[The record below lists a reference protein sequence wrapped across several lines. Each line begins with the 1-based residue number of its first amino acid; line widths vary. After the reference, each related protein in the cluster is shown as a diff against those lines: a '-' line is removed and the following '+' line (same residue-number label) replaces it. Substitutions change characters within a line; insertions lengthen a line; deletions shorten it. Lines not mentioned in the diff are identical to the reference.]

1 MSTAQTG
8 PDGASESIFAIDPQE
23 TIWTLARQLV
33 SGKHTI
39 SQLNASARIL
49 RRAKPDDPAVLHH
62 LSQLQQTTDDWFYSV
77 LPSLLASVQVAI
89 EAHDTFG
96 PGFTRVEDP
105 IDAAVW
111 NNKFFVW
118 RERLGGT
125 ISSTGDG
132 DR

>member
-1 MSTAQTG
+1 MSTTQPG
-8 PDGASESIFAIDPQE
+8 GDHSSENVFAIDPQE

-33 SGKHTI
+33 DGQHTI
-39 SQLNASARIL
+39 CQLNQSARL
-49 RRAKPDDPAVLHH
+49 LEAASPEDPAVRQH
-62 LSQLQQTTDDWFYSV
+62 LSQLQRTTDEWFHAA
-77 LPSLLASVQVAI
+77 LPNLLAAMQVAI
-89 EAHDTFG
+89 EARDTFG

-125 ISSTGDG
+125 INDAGPG
-132 DR
+132 Q